1 MHEPSRVCC
10 ADCLSRGSPCAR
22 SASWVEEMNAELAE
36 FDALTA
42 TALDD
47 SLARVGWET
56 DMDAELEGKLATP
69 KRDMKV

>member
-1 MHEPSRVCC
+1 
-10 ADCLSRGSPCAR
+10 
-22 SASWVEEMNAELAE
+22 MNAELAE